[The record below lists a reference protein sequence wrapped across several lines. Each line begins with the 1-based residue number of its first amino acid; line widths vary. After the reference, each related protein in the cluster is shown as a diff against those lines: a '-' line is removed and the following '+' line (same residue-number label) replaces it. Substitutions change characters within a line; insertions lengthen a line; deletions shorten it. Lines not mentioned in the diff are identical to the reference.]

1 MEKLSALMEEIDF
14 KDELHNYGK
23 NREMENINGN
33 IEIYKKA
40 FMDSFEIDE
49 ELLDTLEYQ
58 SIANW
63 DSVGHM
69 VLIAALEDDFDIM
82 MEMDDIIDFSS
93 FNKGKEL
100 LKKYDI
106 IF

>member
-1 MEKLSALMEEIDF
+1 ME
-14 KDELHNYGK
+14 
-23 NREMENINGN
+23 N

-40 FMDSFEIDE
+40 FMESFDIE
-49 ELLDTLEYQ
+49 EVSLDTLEYQ
-58 SIANW
+58 SIIDW

-69 VLIAALEDDFDIM
+69 GLIAALEEGFDIM

-93 FNKGKEL
+93 FEKGKDL

-106 IF
+106 VI

>member
-1 MEKLSALMEEIDF
+1 
-14 KDELHNYGK
+14 
-23 NREMENINGN
+23 MENINRN
-33 IEIYKKA
+33 IEIYKDA
-40 FMDSFEIDE
+40 FMESFEIGE
-49 ELLDTLEYQ
+49 ESLDTLEYQ
-58 SIANW
+58 SIPNW

-69 VLIAALEDDFDIM
+69 VLIAALEDGFNIM